1 MAVVLSSAYGGF
13 SMSTIKEKE
22 MFLAFEYNHREY
34 LEQNVKQ
41 IQQNL
46 RYRKIDT
53 VDCIE
58 LICAI
63 ERLNAFNEYCKIM
76 HTVFSIG
83 KGD

>member
-1 MAVVLSSAYGGF
+1 MAVVLSSAHGGF
-13 SMSTIKEKE
+13 IMSTIKEKE

-34 LEQNVKQ
+34 LEQNVRQ

-83 KGD
+83 KGE

>member
-1 MAVVLSSAYGGF
+1 MAIFLSVTFGGVVV
-13 SMSTIKEKE
+13 STIKEKE
-22 MFLAFEYNHREY
+22 LFLTFEYNHREY

-41 IQQNL
+41 IQQNI